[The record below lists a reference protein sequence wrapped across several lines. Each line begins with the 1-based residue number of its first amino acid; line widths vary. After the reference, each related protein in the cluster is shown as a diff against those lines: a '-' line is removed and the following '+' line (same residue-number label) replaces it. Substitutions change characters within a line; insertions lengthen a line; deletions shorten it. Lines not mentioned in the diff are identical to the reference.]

1 MVRKLITVYGMTC
14 EKCRT
19 TIIHGLEQVNGID
32 RVSVNLPDSL
42 VEVNFDPEIITIDEV
57 KEKITDLGYDPM

>member
-1 MVRKLITVYGMTC
+1 MTC

-19 TIIHGLEQVNGID
+19 TIIHGLERVNGID

-57 KEKITDLGYDPM
+57 KEKITELGYDPM

>member
-1 MVRKLITVYGMTC
+1 MTKKLITVYGMTC

-19 TIIHGLEQVNGID
+19 TIIHGLEIVEGIT

-42 VEVNFDPEIITIDEV
+42 VEVSFDEDIISIDEV
-57 KEKITDLGYDPM
+57 KMKITELGYDPM

>member
-1 MVRKLITVYGMTC
+1 MTC

-19 TIIHGLEQVNGID
+19 TIIHGLERVNGID

-57 KEKITDLGYDPM
+57 KEKISD

>member
-1 MVRKLITVYGMTC
+1 MIKKFITVYGMTC

-19 TIIHGLEQVNGID
+19 TIIHGLERVEGIE

-42 VEVNFDPEIITIDEV
+42 VEVNYDPEKVDIDII
-57 KEKITDLGYDPM
+57 KKNITELGYDPM